1 VNNQG
6 SVTGQ
11 EIRGKM
17 IRAWCLYD
25 WANSG
30 FATTVMAAV
39 LPVYYGAVAAGNLP
53 PAVATAYW
61 GYTNTIGMLIVALVA
76 PVLGAVADHSGSRK
90 RFVGAFAIPGILF
103 TAAMVLIGSGD
114 WKLASVLYILALF
127 GWSSANIFYDSL
139 LPHVADHDQMDRVSS
154 RGYALGYL
162 GGGILLVL
170 NLLMIKPELA
180 GLQGFPG
187 IPDSQWGVRLSFVS
201 VALWWGLFSIPFF
214 LHVTEPPALRGMGE
228 SSRPLKAGFQRLGRT
243 MKEIRRYGELFKFL
257 IAFWLYNDGITSI
270 IVMAAIFGQEI
281 GIGSEHLLGAILMV
295 QFVGI
300 PFTLFFGRLAER
312 LGTRRAIY
320 ASLSVYSLIVLGGY
334 FIQTAIHFWV
344 LAFMVAMVQGG
355 SQALSR
361 SLFGRMAPRSKTAEF
376 FGFYDVSSKF
386 ASIIGP
392 SLFAT
397 VGVMTGSSRNGIAA
411 LLILFVAGG
420 FVLSRVD
427 VKKGIVMAARE
438 DEAASTI

>member
-1 VNNQG
+1 MNAERHVA
-6 SVTGQ
+6 
-11 EIRGKM
+11 EHDIKRKM
-17 IRAWCLYD
+17 IHAWCMYD

-30 FATTVMAAV
+30 FATTIMSAV
-39 LPVYYGAVAAGNLP
+39 LPVYYGAVAAKNLA

-61 GYTNTIGMLIVALVA
+61 GYTNTIGMLIVAFVA

-90 RFVGAFAIPGILF
+90 RFLGAFALLGICF
-103 TAAMVLIGSGD
+103 TASMVLIGAGD
-114 WKLASVLYILALF
+114 WKLASALYILALF

-139 LPHVADHDQMDRVSS
+139 LPHIAGHDQIDRVSS
-154 RGYALGYL
+154 RGYAMGYL

-170 NLLMIKPELA
+170 NLLMIKPQLIGLA
-180 GLQGFPG
+180 AFPG

-201 VALWWGLFSIPFF
+201 VALWWGIFSLPLF
-214 LHVTEPPALRGMGE
+214 LHVDEPPVVTRVGE
-228 SSRPLKAGFQRLGRT
+228 STHPLAAGFQRLGQT
-243 MKEIRRYGELFKFL
+243 LKEIRRYGELFKFL

-300 PFTLFFGRLAER
+300 PFTLFFGRLADR
-312 LGTRRAIY
+312 LGTRKAIY
-320 ASLSVYSLIVLGGY
+320 VSLVIYSLIAMGGY
-334 FIQTAIHFWV
+334 FIQSALHFWV

-361 SLFGRMAPRSKTAEF
+361 SLFGRMAPKAKTAEF

-397 VGVMTGSSRNGIAA
+397 VGIMTGSSRNGILA
-411 LLILFVAGG
+411 LLILFIAGG
-420 FVLSRVD
+420 YVLSWVD
-427 VKKGIVMAARE
+427 VRRGIAMATAE
-438 DEAASTI
+438 DKAV